1 MRLLKGW
8 LPFLMPFGGK
18 HVIDKPAYQ
27 ASFCLSRGTI
37 ATIRQL
43 CRIRRHTRGEIMDET
58 LGAWATR
65 ELAEEL
71 ERDPSLAVIARG
83 KGPKSQPRESTP
95 PPKRR
100 PDRSSNE
107 W

>member
-83 KGPKSQPRESTP
+83 KGSKSSPRRTAPPPQPRP
-95 PPKRR
+95 M
-100 PDRSSNE
+100 RSRNE